1 MNGEGRDTQWPD
13 PLLSH
18 SLTPDVS
25 SPPRCQEP
33 TEVDGASSGWA
44 RPVAPS
50 AVTAQP
56 SSTEASLELM
66 ASTSRRPTCHQW
78 ENFLGLLF
86 LGFAVW
92 AV

>member
-1 MNGEGRDTQWPD
+1 VNKEGRATQWPD

-33 TEVDGASSGWA
+33 TEVDGASPGWA
-44 RPVAPS
+44 GPVAPS

-56 SSTEASLELM
+56 SSTEASQVLM
-66 ASTSRRPTCHQW
+66 VSTSRRPARHKW
-78 ENFLGLLF
+78 GNFLGLS
-86 LGFAVW
+86 LGFEVW